1 MDQTEKETLAALFS
15 RLAKQAQEMSA
26 LFNTIERNFAKQ
38 LRVAVGTRRY
48 KRKDP
53 AAPKRPGNAYTLF
66 VADNRNKLAGE
77 GMSNQQVM
85 TAVATAWK
93 TLSDAERAP
102 YEDRA
107 KIERDRYMEAVK
119 RFRAQKRAAAVAAG
133 MSYDSEDEEEVAEEE
148 DVDIH
153 HLGSSLVPT
162 SSALSSSLQAAIPV
176 LTAGDR
182 VPNEQITSL
191 LQSLSDVGQ
200 ADGSLAKKAKLSAPV
215 IPGKMKMPVVPKG
228 RKD

>member
-1 MDQTEKETLAALFS
+1 MQPRCSCRSALFS
-15 RLAKQAQEMSA
+15 
-26 LFNTIERNFAKQ
+26 NIERNFAKQ

-66 VADNRNKLAGE
+66 VADNRNKLATE

-107 KIERDRYMEAVK
+107 KIERDRYMDAVK

-133 MSYDSEDEEEVAEEE
+133 MSYDSEDEEEQVE
-148 DVDIH
+148 DDDDMH

-162 SSALSSSLQAAIPV
+162 SSALSSTLQAAIPV

-191 LQSLSDVGQ
+191 LQSLSDVGNPD
-200 ADGSLAKKAKLSAPV
+200 ASSLAKKKLVSTMTGKV
-215 IPGKMKMPVVPKG
+215 PGKPMPGKG